1 MPPQTLDTFVAPR
14 YRSAGRRKDA
24 NNDRRAA
31 ADAPLA
37 ALRGFLSGVA
47 GAPGDI
53 ESLVRML
60 PGLNEETVLPT
71 SDDLEKMLPLR
82 SVSAT
87 PVGRAAT
94 GAAQLGGGFYV
105 GPGSPLRAIAAA
117 PRAVSKASRDFAAA
131 AGGSGSNV
139 VKNRGG
145 NWLAG
150 SVEGALR
157 GLSNNQIEQA
167 EYNYFNRLQAEEG
180 GAFQDWLQQRWAQDD
195 QYRKKPGFVAANEF
209 LAEKG
214 LPPLQ
219 VRGQD
224 AALNTWIDKQLT
236 RYVKNDMAT
245 PEDPIRALIQER
257 GVSHTPLDELI
268 EGSGWVPEDVARQR
282 VLGGF
287 PEQGS
292 AEALHAQRG
301 FPEGLAEDRAR
312 AASGWEVAADSAVR
326 ARNAGDLFQEEH
338 LANNPWL
345 AKVPP
350 STPVYS
356 SDLQYADLGFS
367 HLIDELRNATNPQS
381 GLPRELLLKYE
392 SLPQLSVPQAV
403 ERVAKINEWRAAQ
416 KVAADAARANNAATQ
431 VFKEYPDK
439 GFKWV
444 ELTSPKPELGSLK
457 SEYVP
462 EVDMWR
468 IVDDR
473 GGVVSS
479 GATEKEALGLL
490 NRKER
495 EAMLED
501 ALKYE
506 GEVMGHCV
514 GGYCPDVLEGRSR
527 IYSLRDAKG
536 QPHVTVEV
544 RPQKTGQWLDSIPE
558 EEYQRL
564 AQQYKQETSSPS
576 LIGFPSWAS
585 KFAPSEQ
592 AIIQIKGKAN
602 RAPNE
607 EYLPYVQDF
616 VKSGRWS
623 EVGDLKNTGLVDIQE
638 PNALFRALRDVS
650 PERDID
656 KAIQRFNAAV
666 ESNPSAQRYMR
677 KEELRNFLDDE
688 LARNLGLDAAPP
700 KGFAAGGLVSSND
713 YDPFAVDAL
722 VEQLRAEFA

>member
-1 MPPQTLDTFVAPR
+1 MPPETLDTFVAPR
-14 YRSAGRRKDA
+14 YRSAGRRKEA

-53 ESLVRML
+53 EGLVRML

-71 SDDLEKMLPLR
+71 SDDVEKMLPLR
-82 SVSAT
+82 SASAT
-87 PVGRAAT
+87 PWGRAAT

-150 SVEGALR
+150 SVEDALR
-157 GLSNNQIEQA
+157 GLKT
-167 EYNYFNRLQAEEG
+167 NRPTHRDEALLLG
-180 GAFQDWLQQRWAQDD
+180 GRWAQDAD
-195 QYRKKPGFVAANEF
+195 
-209 LAEKG
+209 
-214 LPPLQ
+214 LP
-219 VRGQD
+219 D
-224 AALNTWIDKQLT
+224 AQRIMAQEGALNTWIDKQLT

-245 PEDPIRALIQER
+245 PEDPIRALAER
-257 GVSHTPLDELI
+257 GVLHVEPRQIGVDRYRAPAIRSEAGGKAL
-268 EGSGWVPEDVARQR
+268 GVSGTAKAWEDSADTS
-282 VLGGF
+282 LLTN
-287 PEQGS
+287 S
-292 AEALHAQRG
+292 AEM
-301 FPEGLAEDRAR
+301 LAN
-312 AASGWEVAADSAVR
+312 SPK
-326 ARNAGDLFQEEH
+326 NKM
-338 LANNPWL
+338 NNPWL
-345 AKVPP
+345 EKVDPNTTIYRARD
-350 STPVYS
+350 ST
-356 SDLQYADLGFS
+356 AEGLGFS

-431 VFKEYPDK
+431 VFKDYPDK

-444 ELTSPKPELGSLK
+444 ELRTADDAPEGWKQKPNGDWVMPDGQLTSKGPQ
-457 SEYVP
+457 
-462 EVDMWR
+462 
-468 IVDDR
+468 
-473 GGVVSS
+473 
-479 GATEKEALGLL
+479 
-490 NRKER
+490 ER
-495 EAMLED
+495 ALED

-506 GEVMGHCV
+506 GETMGHCV

-544 RPQKTGQWLDSIPE
+544 
-558 EEYQRL
+558 
-564 AQQYKQETSSPS
+564 
-576 LIGFPSWAS
+576 
-585 KFAPSEQ
+585 APSQRTNVGRQDIPDRYFDE
-592 AIIQIKGKAN
+592 ALGMLGGERPGLDDAKINDLALELYHMENPPAPELSRIVQIKGKAN

-616 VKSGRWS
+616 VKSGQWS
-623 EVGDLKNTGLVDIQE
+623 DVGDLGNTGLVDIQE
-638 PNALFRALRDVS
+638 PNALLRALRDVS

-666 ESNPSAQRYMR
+666 ESNPSAQRYMST
-677 KEELRNFLDDE
+677 EELRNFLDDE
-688 LARNLGLDAAPP
+688 LLRNLGPDAP
-700 KGFAAGGLVSSND
+700 KGFATGGIVSSTD
-713 YDPFAVDAL
+713 YDPSAVDAI